1 MSWSETH
8 TFLDGEWFE
17 GNRPVLGP
25 RSHAFWLGS
34 SVFDGAR
41 AFEGVTPD
49 LDLHCA
55 RLNRSAEAM
64 WLKPLKSDEEMVALA
79 LEGVARFKPG
89 AALYIRPMYWAET
102 SGVGAVAQ
110 DPESTRFLL
119 TVYETPLPDP
129 AKGVAITRSGRQKP
143 MPTMAPTQA
152 KAGCLYP
159 NNARALL
166 EARAKGFDNCLMFDG
181 LGNVAELATANVF
194 LARDGVVLTPAAN
207 GAFLNGITRQRV
219 IKLLTQAGVPVRET
233 TLAYQHFLEADEIF
247 VAGNFGKVTF
257 VGRIDDR
264 ILQPGPMFLKARQL
278 YWAFAHAGARA

>member
-1 MSWSETH
+1 MAEWSETH
-8 TFLDGEWFE
+8 TYLDGEWFE
-17 GNRPVLGP
+17 GNKPILGP

-55 RLNRSAEAM
+55 RLNRSAKAM
-64 WLKPLKSDEEMVALA
+64 WLKPLMSVEQMVALS
-79 LEGVARFKPG
+79 LEGIKRFKPG
-89 AALYIRPMYWAET
+89 AHLYIRPMYWAET

-119 TVYETPLPDP
+119 TIYETPLPDVS
-129 AKGVAITRSGRQKP
+129 KGVSITRSSLVKP
-143 MPTMAPTQA
+143 LPTMAPIQA

-166 EARAKGFDNCLMFDG
+166 EARSKGFDNCILFDG
-181 LGNVAELATANVF
+181 LGNVAETATANIF
-194 LARDGVVLTPAAN
+194 LAKDGVVKTPAAN
-207 GAFLNGITRQRV
+207 GAFLNGVTRQRV
-219 IKLLTQAGVPVRET
+219 IKLLAGAGVAVSET
-233 TLAYQHFLEADEIF
+233 SLSYEDLLEADEIF
-247 VAGNFGKVTF
+247 MAGNFGKVTP

-264 ILQPGPMFLKARQL
+264 SLPLGPMFHKARAL
-278 YWAFAHAGARA
+278 YWDFAHSR

>member
-1 MSWSETH
+1 MAEWSQTH

-17 GNRPVLGP
+17 GNKPILGP

-41 AFEGVTPD
+41 AFDGVTPD
-49 LDLHCA
+49 LDLHCE
-55 RLNRSAEAM
+55 RLNRSASAM
-64 WLKPLKSDEEMVALA
+64 WLKPLMSAQDMIELTR
-79 LEGVARFKPG
+79 EGLKRFKPD

-119 TVYETPLPDP
+119 TIYETPMPD
-129 AKGVAITRSGRQKP
+129 ASKGVSITRSSRVKP
-143 MPTMAPTQA
+143 LSTMAPIQA

-166 EARAKGFDNCLMFDG
+166 EARARGFDNCVMCDG
-181 LGNVAELATANVF
+181 LGHVAESATANLF
-194 LARDGVVLTPAAN
+194 LVKDGLVKTPAAN

-219 IKLLTQAGVPVRET
+219 INLLTGVGVAVVET
-233 TLAYQHFLEADEIF
+233 TLDYADLEQADEIF
-247 VAGNFGKVTF
+247 MAGNFGKVTP
-257 VGRIDDR
+257 VARIDDR
-264 ILQPGPMFLKARQL
+264 ALPLGPIFAKARAL
-278 YWAFAHAGARA
+278 YWEFAHAG

>member
-17 GNRPVLGP
+17 GNRPIVGP
-25 RSHAFWLGS
+25 RTHAFWLGS

-49 LDLHCA
+49 LDLHCQ

-64 WLKPLKSDEEMVALA
+64 WLKPIKSVDEIVALA
-79 LEGVARFKPG
+79 LEGVGKFKRG
-89 AALYIRPMYWAET
+89 SAIYIRPMYWAET
-102 SGVGAVAQ
+102 SGIGAVAQ
-110 DPESTRFLL
+110 DPESTRFLM

-129 AKGVAITRSGRQKP
+129 AKGISITRSAMQKP
-143 MPTMAPTQA
+143 LPSMAPTQA

-166 EARAKGFDNCLMFDG
+166 EARSRGFDNCLMFDA

-194 LARDGVVLTPAAN
+194 LARDGVVLTPVAN

-219 IKLLTQAGVPVRET
+219 IALLTGAGVPVRET
-233 TLAYQHFLEADEIF
+233 TLAYEDFLKADEIF
-247 VAGNFGKVTF
+247 VAGNFGKVTP
-257 VGRIDDR
+257 VARIEDR
-264 ILQPGPMFLKARQL
+264 TLALGPMFAKARNL
-278 YWAFAHAGARA
+278 YWEFAHSATP

>member
-17 GNRPVLGP
+17 GNRPILGP

-64 WLKPLKSDEEMVALA
+64 WLKPIKSVDEIVALA
-79 LEGVARFKPG
+79 LEGVRKFTDRS
-89 AALYIRPMYWAET
+89 ALYIRPMYWAET

-110 DPESTRFLL
+110 DPESTRFLM
-119 TVYETPLPDP
+119 TVYETPLPEP
-129 AKGVAITRSGRQKP
+129 GKGVSITRSGMQKP
-143 MPTMAPTQA
+143 IPTMAPTQA

-166 EARAKGFDNCLMFDG
+166 EARAKGFDNCLMFDAM
-181 LGNVAELATANVF
+181 GNVAELATANVF
-194 LARDGVVLTPAAN
+194 LSKDGVVKTPVAN

-219 IKLLTQAGVPVRET
+219 IALMTEAGLPVRET
-233 TLAYQHFLEADEIF
+233 TLAYEDFQLADEIF
-247 VAGNFGKVTF
+247 VAGNFGKVTP
-257 VGRIDDR
+257 VGRIDER
-264 ILQPGPMFLKARQL
+264 TLAPGPMYARARQL
-278 YWAFAHAGARA
+278 YWEFAHSTAR

>member
-1 MSWSETH
+1 MAEWSETH
-8 TFLDGEWFE
+8 TYLDGEWFE
-17 GNRPVLGP
+17 GNKPILGP

-55 RLNRSAEAM
+55 RLNRSAKAM
-64 WLKPLKSDEEMVALA
+64 WLKPLMSVEQMVALS
-79 LEGVARFKPG
+79 LEGIKRFKPG
-89 AALYIRPMYWAET
+89 AHLYIRPMYWAET

-119 TVYETPLPDP
+119 TIYETPLPDVS
-129 AKGVAITRSGRQKP
+129 KGVSITRASLVKP
-143 MPTMAPTQA
+143 LPTMAPIQA

-166 EARAKGFDNCLMFDG
+166 QARAKGFDNCIMFDG
-181 LGNVAELATANVF
+181 LGNVAETATANIF
-194 LARDGVVLTPAAN
+194 LAKDGVVKTPAAN
-207 GAFLNGITRQRV
+207 GAFLNGVTRQRV
-219 IKLLTQAGVPVRET
+219 IKLLAGAGVAVSET
-233 TLAYQHFLEADEIF
+233 SLSYEDLQQADEIF
-247 VAGNFGKVTF
+247 MAGNFGKVTP

-264 ILQPGPMFLKARQL
+264 SLPLGPMFHKARAL
-278 YWAFAHAGARA
+278 YWDFAHSR

>member
-17 GNRPVLGP
+17 GNRPILGP
-25 RSHAFWLGS
+25 RTHAFWLGS

-49 LDLHCA
+49 LEAHCA
-55 RLNRSAEAM
+55 RLNRSAQAM
-64 WLKPLKSDEEMVALA
+64 WLKPIKTVEEMVALTK
-79 LEGVARFKPG
+79 EGVKKFLPG

-119 TVYETPLPDP
+119 TIYETPLPDP
-129 AKGVAITRSGRQKP
+129 AKGISITRSGLQKP
-143 MPTMAPTQA
+143 LPTMAPTQA
-152 KAGCLYP
+152 KAACLYP

-166 EARAKGFDNCLMFDG
+166 EARARGFDNCLLFDG

-194 LARDGVVLTPAAN
+194 LAKDGVVRTPAAN
-207 GAFLNGITRQRV
+207 GSFLNGVTRQRV
-219 IKLLTQAGVPVRET
+219 IKLLRGEGVAVEEA
-233 TLAYQHFLEADEIF
+233 TLGYADFEQADEIF
-247 VAGNFGKVTF
+247 VAGNFGKVTP
-257 VGRIDDR
+257 VAHIDGRA
-264 ILQPGPMFLKARQL
+264 LPLGPMFAKARKL
-278 YWAFAHAGARA
+278 YWDFAHAGGA